1 MNLFAASHQ
10 WSTRPPDERFA
21 SVEELHATAEQ
32 VRAQSQEHGGTLGDF
47 QAMAQQGEI
56 LLRVGEAYLL
66 RPTTWA
72 FEQLTRRIGAPPEYL
87 QHLPVPLV
95 VRLLNHGLG
104 ESRDVAAMS
113 LLLSQPEAGNPNQLA
128 LFDSP
133 SAPSILRAVTGR
145 AYARLWDDEITRAL
159 CTLEKQG
166 WRVPPARP
174 AFPDQSGTH
183 PATEADVLRSGQF
196 GLSIKL
202 GDPIAPAGLY
212 LGDRSL
218 FAFLISEDRQIA
230 DGTPEG
236 LSRGFFV
243 WNSEVGYST
252 FGLSVFLFRHVCGNH
267 IVWDVT
273 GHEEIRLRHV
283 ERNAE
288 HAVEVLTKFI
298 ARYADG
304 SAREEEGR
312 IAAAKRQVLGGNEKD
327 VVTRIAKMQLPALTR
342 TRAREAWEIAVM
354 HTDTDGPPNTAW
366 GFAQGLTRLS
376 QTIPYANAR
385 TALDRSAG
393 RILMLAG

>member
-1 MNLFAASHQ
+1 MNLYAAHHQ
-10 WSTRPPDERFA
+10 WMTRPPDERFA

-47 QAMAQQGEI
+47 QAVARQAEI

-87 QHLPVPLV
+87 QQLPVPLV

-104 ESRDVAAMS
+104 ERRDAAAVS
-113 LLLSQPEAGNPNQLA
+113 LLLSQPETGDPNQLA

-145 AYARLWDDEITRAL
+145 AYARLWDAEITRAL

-174 AFPDQSGTH
+174 AFPDQPGAR

-196 GLSIKL
+196 GLSVKV

-218 FAFLISEDRQIA
+218 FAFLICEDRRIA

-267 IVWDVT
+267 IVWDVAK
-273 GHEEIRLRHV
+273 HEEIRLRHV
-283 ERNAE
+283 EGNAE
-288 HAVEVLTKFI
+288 HAVKLLTEFV
-298 ARYADG
+298 ARYADA
-304 SAREEEGR
+304 SPREEERR
-312 IAAAKRQVLGGNEKD
+312 IAAAKRHTLGRDEKD
-327 VVTRIAKMQLPALTR
+327 VVAKIAKMQLPAV
-342 TRAREAWEIAVM
+342 TRARACEAWQIAVA
-354 HTDTDGPPNTAW
+354 HTDTDGPPTTTW

-376 QTIPYANAR
+376 QTIPYANVR

-393 RILMLAG
+393 RILMLAS